1 MIPLGRRD
9 NGARGRIGAGRG
21 LGGRPLGSGLPG
33 VGAAAEE
40 EFEEEYTLRLIPSI
54 KKYNIG
60 RFNEPTLPNFSK
72 CPQPVVMYEEPEKAP
87 DEEEEKEKEPAG
99 WNPALRKRRRRR
111 RKDNRIKNW
120 IIEDNESKTKFT
132 GTVEGG
138 VTSTYML
145 MVKTP
150 HKNEFQVVPV
160 EQWFRFK
167 KPLNYRTLTLD
178 EAEEFNNEKKR
189 AVERWLM
196 NHNLAGEKK
205 NDTEVV
211 PTSTIVTGALKS
223 AGTAA
228 ASKGDDIFTV
238 SEAKA
243 GGRRRPRKAIAEGD
257 PTGDDGGDF
266 DEVFDDDESGHEIEG
281 GNKVGEESESSD
293 DEMEDGNKDKKA
305 AVSLDELLKRTQEQ
319 SKKEAAAVENGDK
332 ESDDDEKDSGATQ
345 KYDYDDYGSLITN
358 KPAEGTAD
366 TAAAETKPAAPA
378 KAQPPKRP
386 LDDKADEANKK
397 PKSSAQLKL
406 TEASVQEELIRYG
419 GRMKTRDLI
428 KRLKRFL
435 VTGEDK
441 ALLRDILRTI
451 CDKEED
457 PVDGVYMVLK
467 TQFR

>member
-1 MIPLGRRD
+1 MTALGAPKED
-9 NGARGRIGAGRG
+9 D
-21 LGGRPLGSGLPG
+21 
-33 VGAAAEE
+33 
-40 EFEEEYTLRLIPSI
+40 FEEEYTLRLIPSI
-54 KKYNIG
+54 KKYNVG

-87 DEEEEKEKEPAG
+87 EEDEEKDKEPVG

-167 KPLNYRTLTLD
+167 KPLNYRTLTLE

-211 PTSTIVTGALKS
+211 PTSSIKTGALKS
-223 AGTAA
+223 AGAA
-228 ASKGDDIFTV
+228 AAAKSDDIFTV
-238 SEAKA
+238 AETK
-243 GGRRRPRKAIAEGD
+243 GGRRRPRKAAAEGD

-281 GNKVGEESESSD
+281 GNKGVAAESESSD
-293 DEMEDGNKDKKA
+293 DEMEDGSKDKKA

-319 SKKEAAAVENGDK
+319 SKKDGAVENGDK
-332 ESDDDEKDSGATQ
+332 ESDDDDDKESGGAQ

-366 TAAAETKPAAPA
+366 AAAAPTETKPAAPA
-378 KAQPPKRP
+378 KPAPGKRA
-386 LDDKADEANKK
+386 LDDKADESSNKK
-397 PKSSAQLKL
+397 SKTSTQLKL
-406 TEASVQEELIRYG
+406 TEAGVQEELIRFG

-428 KRLKRFL
+428 KRLKKFL
-435 VTGEDK
+435 ITNEDK